1 MAKAQ
6 CFLLPPRS
14 WGSPFLFLF
23 LLCPDDPEPRAA
35 HLTEILL
42 GPTADQP
49 ARLSRL
55 QEGVRPPLDF
65 ESLWLFIF
73 YRAKRHDTIL
83 KEEEWVR
90 VMALKQDFN
99 VGDRSTLCL

>member
-1 MAKAQ
+1 MARAQ

-42 GPTADQP
+42 GPTANQP
-49 ARLSRL
+49 ARLSHL
-55 QEGVRPPLDF
+55 QEGVRH
-65 ESLWLFIF
+65 LWTLKACGFLFF

-83 KEEEWVR
+83 KE
-90 VMALKQDFN
+90 
-99 VGDRSTLCL
+99 

>member
-42 GPTADQP
+42 GPTANQP

-55 QEGVRPPLDF
+55 QEGVRLPLDF

-73 YRAKRHDTIL
+73 YRAKRRDTIL
-83 KEEEWVR
+83 KER
-90 VMALKQDFN
+90 RMGRCDGLKAGLQ
-99 VGDRSTLCL
+99 CW